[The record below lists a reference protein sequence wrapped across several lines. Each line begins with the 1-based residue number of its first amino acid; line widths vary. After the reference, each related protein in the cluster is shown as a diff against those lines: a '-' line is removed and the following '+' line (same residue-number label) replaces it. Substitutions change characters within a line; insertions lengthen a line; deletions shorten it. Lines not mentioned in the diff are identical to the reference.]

1 MSPSKHPFWVGSWP
15 VIRVLLPTIF
25 LLVGSHAF
33 AMDGDI
39 NADGITNVSDVQ
51 CVVLAALDLTPS
63 DPSSTPACL
72 ASEGGADLDCSNNV
86 SVIDVQLSVQVVLG
100 ALVGNTGVPPSY
112 DEDADQIVS
121 GCDSCPNDHNPDQ
134 LDSDGDGIGDVCD
147 ATPEGCATPPA
158 TCAGAAAPAWLL
170 ENVHPDTAGYQETYG
185 LDTYSEGVVVVM
197 LLASW

>member
-1 MSPSKHPFWVGSWP
+1 
-15 VIRVLLPTIF
+15 
-25 LLVGSHAF
+25 
-33 AMDGDI
+33 MDGDI
-39 NADGITNVSDVQ
+39 NSDGITNVSDVQ
-51 CVVLAALDLTPS
+51 CVVLAALDLTPE

-72 ASEGGADLDCSNNV
+72 ASGGVADLDCSDSV
-86 SVIDVQLSVQVVLG
+86 SVVDVQLSVQVVLG
-100 ALVGNTGVPPSY
+100 ALVGNTDVPASF
-112 DEDADQIVS
+112 DTDADQIVS
-121 GCDSCPNDHNPDQ
+121 GCDSCPEDHNPDQ

-158 TCAGAAAPAWLL
+158 TCAGAAPPAWLL